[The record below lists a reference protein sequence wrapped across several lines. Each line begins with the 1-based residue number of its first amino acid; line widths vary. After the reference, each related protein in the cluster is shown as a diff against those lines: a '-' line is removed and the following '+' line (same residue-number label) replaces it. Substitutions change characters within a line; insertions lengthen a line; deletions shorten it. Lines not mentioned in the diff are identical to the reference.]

1 MKDPHYKPAL
11 QNPFATLPRLR
22 EGKKI
27 IGSSGD
33 LFSSCFELPSPARVS
48 TPTTFFEDLSTPT
61 KSASLY
67 DLKVKR
73 SKFEDHLF
81 FGRVEYLKRLYSGN
95 AVSWTTQDDSV
106 LSSFSSCSSSS
117 VSTF

>member
-11 QNPFATLPRLR
+11 QNPFAPLPRLR

-67 DLKVKR
+67 DLKVCIVDLNWIW
-73 SKFEDHLF
+73 STLF
-81 FGRVEYLKRLYSGN
+81 RYNYDLIYYSVDLN
-95 AVSWTTQDDSV
+95 RNWYT
-106 LSSFSSCSSSS
+106 L
-117 VSTF
+117 

>member
-67 DLKVKR
+67 DLKVCIVDLNWIW
-73 SKFEDHLF
+73 STDVDLNYTFL
-81 FGRVEYLKRLYSGN
+81 
-95 AVSWTTQDDSV
+95 T
-106 LSSFSSCSSSS
+106 FS
-117 VSTF
+117 